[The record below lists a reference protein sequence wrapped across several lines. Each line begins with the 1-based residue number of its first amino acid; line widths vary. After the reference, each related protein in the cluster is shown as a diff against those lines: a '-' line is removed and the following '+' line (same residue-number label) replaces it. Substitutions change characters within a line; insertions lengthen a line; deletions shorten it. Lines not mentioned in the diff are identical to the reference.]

1 MSDLHSR
8 TGDTGPRAA
17 SPSRRR
23 QITAFLVI
31 CIAEL
36 LIVLDMTII
45 NVALPSIGIEL
56 ETGISGLQWVVDA
69 YTLTFSGLLLAF
81 GNLGDRYGRRLFLV
95 IGLTGLGAASIIGA
109 VGDSLS
115 DVLTSRA
122 IMGFFAAMVLPATLA
137 VITNLFPAPKE
148 RALAIGVWSSV
159 AGVAVAIGP
168 VSGGWLLEHFS
179 WHSVFWLNVPVALA
193 AVIGVLIIVPESKA
207 SNVGPL
213 DLPGVALSIAGVTML
228 VFVVIEA
235 PNFGWTSLPTVG
247 GFLVSV
253 ALLWA
258 FVVRERRV
266 SHPILDVSLFR
277 IKPFA
282 WPAVSIAVGFFSL
295 FGFLFLITQYF
306 QGVREYSPLAFG
318 LATIPF
324 AAMLAISSPTA
335 TVVAQKVGTMPV
347 LVTGLISIGAGLLVA
362 ARVEIDSSYLT
373 LMLPAMLLLAF
384 GIAIIQGPATESIMS
399 SVPLDEAGAGAAVN
413 DTTREI
419 GGTLGVAVLGSI
431 VASYYVSTVRP
442 IVDAIPTAIMSETE
456 KGYATSSVLSVVE
469 IQKRDLP
476 AMFEPQRAQ
485 LILEMK
491 EAALRGSSFAAYVA
505 AGAVFVCAALVF
517 FMFPASYRTTGM
529 LAPESTRPVVG
540 KTGASVGTD
549 ETDPPGGST
558 ASADGSQ

>member
-1 MSDLHSR
+1 MGAHSGTAAG
-8 TGDTGPRAA
+8 TGFSMAEQTG
-17 SPSRRR
+17 RRR
-23 QITAFLVI
+23 QIGAFAVI

-56 ETGISGLQWVVDA
+56 QTGISGLQWVVDA

-81 GNLGDRYGRRLFLV
+81 GNLGDRYGRKLFLV
-95 IGLTGLGAASIIGA
+95 VGLTGLGTASVIGA
-109 VGDSLS
+109 VGDSLPH
-115 DVLTSRA
+115 VLTSRA
-122 IMGFFAAMVLPATLA
+122 VMGVFAAMVLPATLA
-137 VITNLFPAPKE
+137 VITNLFPTPKE
-148 RALAIGVWSSV
+148 RALAIGVWSSI

-179 WHSVFWLNVPVALA
+179 WHSVFWLNVPVALV
-193 AVIGVLIIVPESKA
+193 AVVLVVLVVPESKA
-207 SNVGPL
+207 ASVGPL
-213 DLPGVALSIAGVTML
+213 DIPGVVLSIAGVTLL

-235 PNFGWTSLPTVG
+235 PNFGWTSWRTLLGLLLAVA
-247 GFLVSV
+247 FLV
-253 ALLWA
+253 A
-258 FVVRERRV
+258 FVQRERRITSPV
-266 SHPILDVSLFR
+266 LDVRLFT

-318 LATIPF
+318 IATLPF
-324 AAMLAISSPTA
+324 AAALAVSSPAA
-335 TVVAQKVGTMPV
+335 TIIAQKIGTMPV
-347 LVTGLISIGAGLLVA
+347 LVTGLVLIGAGLLVA
-362 ARVEIDSSYLT
+362 GRVEIDSSYLT
-373 LMLPAMLLLAF
+373 LVLPAMLLLAV

-399 SVPLDEAGAGAAVN
+399 SLPLDEAGAGAAVN

-442 IVDAIPTAIMSETE
+442 LVDAIPSAIMSDTE
-456 KGYATSSVLSVVE
+456 KGYAQSSVLSVVE

-476 AMFEPQRAQ
+476 SMFEPQRAQ

-491 EAALRGSSFAAYVA
+491 EAALRGSSIAAYVA
-505 AGAVFVCAALVF
+505 AGAVFVCAAAVF
-517 FMFPASYRTTGM
+517 FMFPAKYRTTGM
-529 LAPESTRPVVG
+529 LAETES
-540 KTGASVGTD
+540 D
-549 ETDPPGGST
+549 T
-558 ASADGSQ
+558 ASSPDTPATTPDPQ